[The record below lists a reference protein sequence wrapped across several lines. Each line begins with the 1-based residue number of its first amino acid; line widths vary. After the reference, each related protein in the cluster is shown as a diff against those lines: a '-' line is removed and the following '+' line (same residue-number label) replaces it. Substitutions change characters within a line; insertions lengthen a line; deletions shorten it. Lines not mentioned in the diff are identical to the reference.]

1 MSFTAE
7 VKDEL
12 SRVEGTCPDC
22 NIAQLS
28 ALVRICGTL
37 SYRGP
42 GHYSIRIATE
52 TGAVARTIIKLAH
65 KALDL
70 DTTLTVR
77 RSVLHKTRNYLIEI
91 PDQPKLP
98 VSLVRLGIL
107 DTSLRLMTGVSE
119 KIIAK
124 PCCRA
129 AYLRGAFMAGGF
141 VADPRGDFH
150 LEVAVTGESFAQQ
163 LLAIADS
170 EGVSAKLNHR
180 RGAYAMY
187 IKNFGATVLLL
198 RAMGAK
204 RSAAAVAN
212 VRRMK
217 SVKNDVN
224 RRVNAEIANQAR
236 STGAAADQLALID
249 KAEKR
254 IGLEKLPPAV
264 REFCELR
271 RAYPELSLRDLG
283 RQHDPALSK
292 SALYHRLLRLQE
304 LLKQIEESDVQ
315 EDADLT
321 TE

>member
-1 MSFTAE
+1 M
-7 VKDEL
+7 L
-12 SRVEGTCPDC
+12 SRCVF
-22 NIAQLS
+22 
-28 ALVRICGTL
+28 
-37 SYRGP
+37 
-42 GHYSIRIATE
+42 
-52 TGAVARTIIKLAH
+52 TG
-65 KALDL
+65 
-70 DTTLTVR
+70 
-77 RSVLHKTRNYLIEI
+77 
-91 PDQPKLP
+91 
-98 VSLVRLGIL
+98 SL
-107 DTSLRLMTGVSE
+107 
-119 KIIAK
+119 
-124 PCCRA
+124 
-129 AYLRGAFMAGGF
+129 YAGGF

-187 IKNFGATVLLL
+187 IKNFGAIVLLL

-236 STGAAADQLALID
+236 STGAAADQLALIER
-249 KAEKR
+249 AEQC